1 MKKLVNWLLG
11 YVEARAEGAFPER
24 LLNLCAQNRV
34 AFWRLA
40 WLDETSFTFRV
51 RIRDWKRVEEFAE
64 RAMCTLTVAKRRGV
78 PAALLRWR
86 KRWGFVAGVAL
97 AFLAVSILSRFV
109 LVVEVTG
116 NENVPAAVILSEL
129 QRLGVRPGV
138 YGPGLDRNALANEA
152 LLGLPDLSFMAI
164 NLHGTRIEVVVREAT
179 PAPELLDE
187 ETPADIV
194 AAADG
199 IILDIH
205 TAAGKARFED
215 GDTVA
220 KGEVLISGDVELR
233 KPEGSDY
240 DIGRLVVHA
249 AGTVMARTWRTLE
262 AAVPLTA
269 QVKEYTGGE
278 TTRYSAKILWGTL
291 DFYGNS
297 GISYEK
303 YDKITTTHPLTLFGQ
318 KLPISLTAVTF
329 REYTTA
335 EQPVDAQAARA
346 MLEEELLSR
355 LDEILAAHEGTALR
369 TDFVA
374 REDNGLLTVTML
386 AECEE
391 QIGETVE
398 REGETGHVYEH
409 NEENAPETGE

>member
-1 MKKLVNWLLG
+1 MKKLINWLLG
-11 YVEARAEGAFPER
+11 YVEVRAEGAFSER

-34 AFWRLA
+34 AFWRLV
-40 WLDETSFTFRV
+40 WRDETSFTFRV
-51 RIRDWKRVEEFAE
+51 RIQDWKRVEEFAG
-64 RAMCTLTVAKRRGV
+64 RAMCTLTVTGRRGI

-97 AFLAVSILSRFV
+97 AFLAVSVLSRFV

-138 YGPGLDRNALANEA
+138 YGPGLDRTALANEA
-152 LLGLPDLSFMAI
+152 LLGLPDLSFLAI
-164 NLHGTRIEVVVREAT
+164 NLHGTRVEVVVREAQK
-179 PAPELLDE
+179 APELLDE
-187 ETPADIV
+187 NTPADIV
-194 AAADG
+194 ATADG

-205 TAAGKARFED
+205 TAAGQARFED

-240 DIGRLVVHA
+240 NIGKLVVHA
-249 AGTVMARTWRTLE
+249 AGEVMARTWRTLE
-262 AAVPLTA
+262 ASIPLTA
-269 QVKEYTGGE
+269 QAKEYTGGE
-278 TTRYSAKILWGTL
+278 TARYSVKILWGNL

-297 GISYEK
+297 GISYDK
-303 YDKITTTHPLTLFGQ
+303 YDKITVTRPLTLFGRE
-318 KLPISLTAVTF
+318 LPFSLTATTF
-329 REYTTA
+329 REYTTS

-355 LDEILAAHEGTALR
+355 LNEIMAANEGTVLR

-391 QIGETVE
+391 QIGKTVE
-398 REGETGHVYEH
+398 REGETGRIFDKIEA
-409 NEENAPETGE
+409 NPPEQEE